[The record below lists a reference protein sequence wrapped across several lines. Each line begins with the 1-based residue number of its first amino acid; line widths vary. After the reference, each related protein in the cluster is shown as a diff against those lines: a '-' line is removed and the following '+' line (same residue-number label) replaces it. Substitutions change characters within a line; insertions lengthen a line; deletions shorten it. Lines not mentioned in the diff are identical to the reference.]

1 MYIWVRQLCSV
12 LEGRSRGEGS
22 SRSGDSSFVT
32 EESIALM
39 SGRVSTTG
47 APGAVSRSAACAPK
61 RRVANCFAAVGIV
74 DGVVGEVEEAQVG

>member
-1 MYIWVRQLCSV
+1 
-12 LEGRSRGEGS
+12 
-22 SRSGDSSFVT
+22 
-32 EESIALM
+32 M
-39 SGRVSTTG
+39 SGRVSTAG